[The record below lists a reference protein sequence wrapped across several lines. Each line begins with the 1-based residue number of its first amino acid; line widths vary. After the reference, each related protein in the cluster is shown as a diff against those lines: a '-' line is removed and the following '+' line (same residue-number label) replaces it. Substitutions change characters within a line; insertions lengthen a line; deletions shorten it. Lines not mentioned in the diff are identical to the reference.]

1 MNTSYTSY
9 APVISVRNL
18 TKSYGQHTVLR
29 DISLDIYPGESVAV
43 MGPSGSGKTTLLHAL
58 SGIIR
63 IDSGTI
69 QVLGGGPEIPGGRVE
84 LGALS
89 EKQRTSLRA
98 NSFGFIF
105 QQGLLIPELTAEENV
120 SLAAMISGVSREQA
134 RGASANLLARLGLG
148 DMCEKRIGELSGGQ
162 AQRVAIARSQIT
174 GAPITFA
181 DEPTGALDSVTAQE
195 VMDLLLTLVPQQGKT
210 LVIVTH
216 DPQVAAQCSRTIHLH
231 DGQIVQDNRQD
242 PSASG
247 QQGGE
252 SMQYRV
258 PAPPSQPVP
267 PQDAAPASS
276 AQPGVFQPGNPTVNP
291 PQTYNRVS
299 VQTQPPANVRY
310 SPAHAPGTAHAATS
324 HNHAPAPY
332 KPARRPFWMRGL
344 LGKGA

>member
-1 MNTSYTSY
+1 
-9 APVISVRNL
+9 
-18 TKSYGQHTVLR
+18 
-29 DISLDIYPGESVAV
+29 
-43 MGPSGSGKTTLLHAL
+43 
-58 SGIIR
+58 
-63 IDSGTI
+63 
-69 QVLGGGPEIPGGRVE
+69 
-84 LGALS
+84 
-89 EKQRTSLRA
+89 
-98 NSFGFIF
+98 
-105 QQGLLIPELTAEENV
+105 
-120 SLAAMISGVSREQA
+120 MISGVSREQA

-242 PSASG
+242 PTTPS
-247 QQGGE
+247 QQGGD
-252 SMQYRV
+252 SVQYRV
-258 PAPPSQPVP
+258 PAQPSQPVP
-267 PQDAAPASS
+267 PQDAAPAPS
-276 AQPGVFQPGNPTVNP
+276 AQPGVFQPGNPAVNP

-324 HNHAPAPY
+324 RNHAPAPY

>member
-1 MNTSYTSY
+1 M
-9 APVISVRNL
+9 
-18 TKSYGQHTVLR
+18 
-29 DISLDIYPGESVAV
+29 
-43 MGPSGSGKTTLLHAL
+43 
-58 SGIIR
+58 
-63 IDSGTI
+63 
-69 QVLGGGPEIPGGRVE
+69 LGGGPEIPGGRVE

-210 LVIVTH
+210 LLIVTH
-216 DPQVAAQCSRTIHLH
+216 DPQIAAQCSRTIHLH

-242 PSASG
+242 PTAPG
-247 QQGGE
+247 QQSGE
-252 SMQYRV
+252 FGTVSGARTAEPAGTPSGCGTRSFRTAGCLPAWEPRGK
-258 PAPPSQPVP
+258 PAPNI
-267 PQDAAPASS
+267 
-276 AQPGVFQPGNPTVNP
+276 QPGFRTDPAAHERALLPRACSGHGAH
-291 PQTYNRVS
+291 RGL
-299 VQTQPPANVRY
+299 TQPC
-310 SPAHAPGTAHAATS
+310 TS
-324 HNHAPAPY
+324 AV
-332 KPARRPFWMRGL
+332 
-344 LGKGA
+344 

>member
-1 MNTSYTSY
+1 
-9 APVISVRNL
+9 
-18 TKSYGQHTVLR
+18 
-29 DISLDIYPGESVAV
+29 
-43 MGPSGSGKTTLLHAL
+43 
-58 SGIIR
+58 
-63 IDSGTI
+63 
-69 QVLGGGPEIPGGRVE
+69 
-84 LGALS
+84 
-89 EKQRTSLRA
+89 
-98 NSFGFIF
+98 
-105 QQGLLIPELTAEENV
+105 
-120 SLAAMISGVSREQA
+120 MISGMSREQA

-242 PSASG
+242 PTAPG
-247 QQGGE
+247 QQSGE

-258 PAPPSQPVP
+258 PAQPSQPVP
-267 PQDAAPASS
+267 PQDAAPAPS

-291 PQTYNRVS
+291 PQTYNWVS

-310 SPAHAPGTAHAATS
+310 SPAHTPGTAHTAAS
-324 HNHAPAPY
+324 RNHAHAPH

>member
-1 MNTSYTSY
+1 
-9 APVISVRNL
+9 
-18 TKSYGQHTVLR
+18 
-29 DISLDIYPGESVAV
+29 
-43 MGPSGSGKTTLLHAL
+43 
-58 SGIIR
+58 
-63 IDSGTI
+63 
-69 QVLGGGPEIPGGRVE
+69 
-84 LGALS
+84 
-89 EKQRTSLRA
+89 
-98 NSFGFIF
+98 
-105 QQGLLIPELTAEENV
+105 
-120 SLAAMISGVSREQA
+120 MISGMSREQA

-242 PSASG
+242 PTAPG
-247 QQGGE
+247 QQSGD
-252 SMQYRV
+252 SAQYRV

-267 PQDAAPASS
+267 PQDAAPAPST
-276 AQPGVFQPGNPTVNP
+276 QPGVFQPGNP

-310 SPAHAPGTAHAATS
+310 SPAHTPGTAHTAVS
-324 HNHAPAPY
+324 RNHAPAPY
-332 KPARRPFWMRGL
+332 KPTRRPFWMRGL
-344 LGKGA
+344 LRKGA